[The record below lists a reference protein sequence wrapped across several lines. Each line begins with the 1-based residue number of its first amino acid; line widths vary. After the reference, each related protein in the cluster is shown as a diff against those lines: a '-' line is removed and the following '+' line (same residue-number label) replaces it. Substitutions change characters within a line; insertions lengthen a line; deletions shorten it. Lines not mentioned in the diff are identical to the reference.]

1 MRFPRWN
8 FFLICLCGLLLIPS
22 DGRTI
27 RLGLVVGHN
36 RGLDDDPRLQYA
48 ESDAQK
54 IAELFQEVGGM
65 DEDHIILLKS
75 PRPEEL
81 ENAFKEIHSWSL
93 ESAPNDEVVFI
104 FYFSGHGTGEN
115 LKLGRRNFALKDLKD
130 RIDQIPAKLRIGI
143 LDACQSGAITR
154 LKGARLVQPFV
165 LEQQLKSQ
173 GSILIASSA
182 ENESSQE
189 SDQLQGSFF
198 THYLISALRGA
209 GDVSGD
215 RRVSLLEA
223 YQYAYQ
229 KTLLETEESQGGAQH
244 AKAQLN
250 LDVEGDVVLT
260 DLNSGRGGLIFQ
272 PNVEGEILI
281 ANSNSQVVGEFQKAK
296 GKEAFWALPP
306 GTYRI
311 FQKLGRKTMQL
322 KTKIKDKQTKSIEPG
337 DLTSGF
343 QFAVLAKGRDEGNDI
358 PLPWKIQDWPTQF
371 PFELGV
377 GWMNSF
383 FQTSFVG
390 HVGVR
395 VLPTFGGFMSYS
407 IYKSHERRLFDGKN
421 YQDLKFGVEGGKFL
435 TQNIECL
442 GTIFHKFDRFQEVP
456 DMYFYGGCGL
466 SSQNLNI
473 CSDVVLGS
481 KPTWHLNGGT
491 GMTLG
496 LRLWIWNHISLE
508 INYGSEYDWR
518 EKNFNPTN
526 LALMPAFHF

>member
-1 MRFPRWN
+1 MRFSIWRIV
-8 FFLICLCGLLLIPS
+8 FICLSCFLLFS
-22 DGRTI
+22 VEGRTI

-36 RGLDDDPRLQYA
+36 RGLDDDPRLQFA

-65 DEDHIILLKS
+65 DEDRVILLKS

-81 ENAFKEIHSWSL
+81 ENAFKEIHTWSMQ
-93 ESAPNDEVVFI
+93 AMPNDEVVFI
-104 FYFSGHGTGEN
+104 FYFSGHGTGEY
-115 LKLGRRNFALKDLKD
+115 LKLGRRKFTLKELKE
-130 RIDQIPAKLRIGI
+130 RIDEIPAKLRIGI

-260 DLNSGRGGLIFQ
+260 DLNSGRGGLIFK
-272 PNVEGEILI
+272 PEVEGEILI
-281 ANSNSQVVGEFQKAK
+281 ANSYSQIVGEFQKTK

-311 FQKLGRKTMQL
+311 FQKLGRKTMQF
-322 KTKIKDKQTKSIEPG
+322 KTKIKDKQIKSIEPG

-343 QFAVLAKGRDEGNDI
+343 QFSGLAKGRDAANDI

-371 PFELGV
+371 PFELGI
-377 GWMNSF
+377 GWINSF
-383 FQTSFVG
+383 FQTSFIG

-395 VLPTFGGFMSYS
+395 VHPAFGGFISYTMN
-407 IYKSHERRLFDGKN
+407 KTHERRLFDSKN
-421 YQDLKFGVEGGKFL
+421 YQELKLGMQSGKFL

-442 GTIFHKFDRFQEVP
+442 GTIFHKLDRFQ
-456 DMYFYGGCGL
+456 DLGDQYFSGQCGTD
-466 SSQNLNI
+466 SQSLNSCQGVI
-473 CSDVVLGS
+473 RGDAP
-481 KPTWHLNGGT
+481 KWHFDGGT
-491 GMTLG
+491 GVTVG
-496 LRLWIWNHISLE
+496 LRFWIWNRLSFE
-508 INYGSEYDWR
+508 INYGSEYNWR
-518 EKNFNPTN
+518 ESNYNPTN
-526 LALMPAFHF
+526 LILMPAFHF